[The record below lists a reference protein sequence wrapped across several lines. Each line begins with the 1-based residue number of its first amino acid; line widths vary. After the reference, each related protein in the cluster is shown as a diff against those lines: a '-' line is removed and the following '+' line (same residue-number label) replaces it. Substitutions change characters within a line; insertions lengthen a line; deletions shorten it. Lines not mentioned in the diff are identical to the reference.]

1 MCFLTLGLTGTGREG
16 KTQRQQVA
24 EEGGASKKSDW
35 VGIARLEELFH
46 LLGNKH
52 RLEILLALDNGHHG
66 KSSPSP
72 YYSFTELKEKLSYN
86 SRTLSFHLG
95 VLQDAGMVSRVVKE
109 NERGHHAMYQ
119 ITESGRELLRRHDVK
134 K

>member
-1 MCFLTLGLTGTGREG
+1 M
-16 KTQRQQVA
+16 QRQQQQEVA
-24 EEGGASKKSDW
+24 EERGASKKSDW

-52 RLEILLALDNGHHG
+52 RLEILLALGDNGHHG

-72 YYSFTELKEKLSYN
+72 YHSFTELKEKLSYN